1 MAIRDT
7 ATDFELP
14 QDNQIIF
21 EDASVA
27 DIENMLEG
35 EVELLPIQAD
45 TKVSRLPTVETVE
58 MLAEEVPLKPIK
70 AEEITI
76 PPYLPKCCS
85 ACRHCLAGA
94 QYWQQQGKAPAVEN
108 LRNSRYPRKTFRSRM
123 TGRTV

>member
-1 MAIRDT
+1 MAIEDT

-58 MLAEEVPLKPIK
+58 MLEEEVPLKPIG
-70 AEEITI
+70 EN
-76 PPYLPKCCS
+76 PVRSQRRSSGRYYRQRYGRRRYH
-85 ACRHCLAGA
+85 CR
-94 QYWQQQGKAPAVEN
+94 Q
-108 LRNSRYPRKTFRSRM
+108 
-123 TGRTV
+123 